1 MRRGRETAKF
11 GHWPPLVVDERR
23 VFVRLA
29 FDSHVMM
36 LTKEHLL
43 YLPDE
48 DRLGVQVGPRR
59 AFEALIRDGRLAAY
73 QAFAPE
79 YEAAVSGAV
88 DASAR
93 LLALANSFQPT
104 IVLWSHPPASL
115 ATSEIVARLRSLD
128 SSPTIVLQD
137 MDPWGMVRKRL
148 TPNTRLL
155 AKEADL
161 VYLSGTGRLA
171 RVFRRAGAARVRYAF
186 DGFDGERFG
195 KPWSPTAQREYDVVM
210 IGQRNRGRIPGS
222 ALPGA
227 WRRER
232 LAELLERQYGPRFA
246 LYGDGWAGHPSWKG
260 PLAFEYQGEANRSAW
275 VSAMW
280 DHFPAIANYTS
291 NRVPISLASG
301 VPHVTNYRP
310 GFELIYPPGSGLY
323 WGKTVRS
330 VAEMVAVVLAMPRKD
345 LLAIGEHAACFARE
359 HRSQEALMV
368 RLVEDVSA
376 FRSATSST

>member
-1 MRRGRETAKF
+1 
-11 GHWPPLVVDERR
+11 
-23 VFVRLA
+23 
-29 FDSHVMM
+29 MM
-36 LTKEHLL
+36 LTKERLL

-73 QAFAPE
+73 QAFAPH
-79 YEAAVSGAV
+79 YESAVSGPV

-93 LLALANSFQPT
+93 LFALANSFQPT
-104 IVLWSHPPASL
+104 IILWSHPSNFPVK
-115 ATSEIVARLRSLD
+115 SELVARLRSLG

-137 MDPWGMVRKRL
+137 MDAWGMVRKRL
-148 TPNTRLL
+148 TPSTRLL

-161 VYLSGTGRLA
+161 VYLSGTGSLA
-171 RVFRRAGAARVRYAF
+171 RVFRRAGAVRVRYAF
-186 DGFDGERFG
+186 DGVDGERFG
-195 KPWSPTAQREYDVVM
+195 KPWLPTEHREYDVVT
-210 IGQRNRGRIPGS
+210 IANRIPGRFPGS
-222 ALPGA
+222 AMPGV
-227 WRRER
+227 RRRAR
-232 LAELLERQYGPRFA
+232 LVDLLERQYGPRFA

-275 VSAMW
+275 VSATW
-280 DHFPAIANYTS
+280 DHFPAIASYTS

-345 LLAIGEHAACFARE
+345 LLVIGEHAACFARD
-359 HRSQEALMV
+359 HRSQEAFME
-368 RLVEDVSA
+368 RLLEDVSA
-376 FRSATSST
+376 FRSATARGEG

>member
-1 MRRGRETAKF
+1 
-11 GHWPPLVVDERR
+11 
-23 VFVRLA
+23 
-29 FDSHVMM
+29 
-36 LTKEHLL
+36 
-43 YLPDE
+43 
-48 DRLGVQVGPRR
+48 
-59 AFEALIRDGRLAAY
+59 
-73 QAFAPE
+73 
-79 YEAAVSGAV
+79 
-88 DASAR
+88 
-93 LLALANSFQPT
+93 
-104 IVLWSHPPASL
+104 
-115 ATSEIVARLRSLD
+115 
-128 SSPTIVLQD
+128 
-137 MDPWGMVRKRL
+137 
-148 TPNTRLL
+148 LL

-246 LYGDGWAGHPSWKG
+246 LYGDGWEGHHSWKG
-260 PLAFEYQGEANRSAW
+260 PLAFEDQGEANRSAW

-301 VPHVTNYRP
+301 VPQVTNYRP
-310 GFELIYPPGSGLY
+310 GYELIYPPGSGLY

-330 VAEMVAVVLAMPRKD
+330 VAEMVAVVLAMPRND
-345 LLAIGEHAACFARE
+345 LLAIGEHAACFARD

-368 RLVEDVSA
+368 RLLEDVSA
-376 FRSATSST
+376 FRAATARREG

>member
-1 MRRGRETAKF
+1 
-11 GHWPPLVVDERR
+11 
-23 VFVRLA
+23 
-29 FDSHVMM
+29 MM

-48 DRLGVQVGPRR
+48 ASVGDQVGPRR

-115 ATSEIVARLRSLD
+115 VTSELVARLRSLE
-128 SSPTIVLQD
+128 STPTIVLQD
-137 MDPWGMVRKRL
+137 MDAWGMVRKRL
-148 TPNTRLL
+148 TPSTRLL

-161 VYLSGTGRLA
+161 VYLCGTGSLA
-171 RVFRRAGAARVRYAF
+171 RVFRRAGAARIRYAF
-186 DGFDGERFG
+186 IGFDGERFG
-195 KPWSPTAQREYDVVM
+195 TPWSPTTQREYDVVM
-210 IGQRNRGRIPGS
+210 IGQCNRGRVPGS

-227 WRRER
+227 WRRAR

-260 PLAFEYQGEANRSAW
+260 PLAFEDQGEANRSAW
-275 VSAMW
+275 VSVGW
-280 DHFPAIANYTS
+280 DHFPAIANCTS

-301 VPHVTNYRP
+301 VPHVTHYKR

-330 VAEMVAVVLAMPRKD
+330 VAEMVAVVLAMPRND
-345 LLAIGEHAACFARE
+345 LLALGERAACFARD
-359 HRSQEALMV
+359 HRSQEALTE
-368 RLVEDVSA
+368 RLLEDVSA
-376 FRSATSST
+376 FRSAAARGEG